1 MKHLSPALALG
12 WQPGNSIGIMHEP
25 GAKLGLTIRDVIAA
39 LACLVIVLC
48 SGGCEEQ
55 GALPPE
61 GRNQTYRG
69 VLEVKMGIQAFH
81 PETGAGPWWFS
92 GDSGI
97 WDSLNQRD
105 ETGNADLQF
114 YIAEIEFRG
123 RLDEDGNAFGNMGA
137 YPAEIHAVEL
147 LSMRYLDRLEAEEIV
162 TGYKEDYS
170 GG

>member
-69 VLEVKMGIQAFH
+69 VLEVEIGER
-81 PETGAGPWWFS
+81 PRGASSASSGRRSCLLRDPWHS
-92 GDSGI
+92 
-97 WDSLNQRD
+97 
-105 ETGNADLQF
+105 A
-114 YIAEIEFRG
+114 
-123 RLDEDGNAFGNMGA
+123 
-137 YPAEIHAVEL
+137 
-147 LSMRYLDRLEAEEIV
+147 
-162 TGYKEDYS
+162 
-170 GG
+170 